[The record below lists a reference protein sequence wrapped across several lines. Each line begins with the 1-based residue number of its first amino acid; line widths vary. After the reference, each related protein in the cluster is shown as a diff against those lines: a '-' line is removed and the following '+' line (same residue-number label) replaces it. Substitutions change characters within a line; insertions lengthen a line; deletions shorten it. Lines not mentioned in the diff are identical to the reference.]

1 VLKKAIYSEQFLV
14 SYNAKK
20 VGNPRKCTV
29 MVVRQPRHI
38 EEEFAQRNEDLS
50 IEF

>member
-1 VLKKAIYSEQFLV
+1 LKKAIYSEQFLV

-29 MVVRQPRHI
+29 MVVRQPRYI
-38 EEEFAQRNEDLS
+38 KEEFAQRGDDLS
-50 IEF
+50 V